1 MYEVLA
7 YETRDGSYPYEEF
20 KKLVRRSSVSK
31 VFRIVDAI
39 VTKLREV
46 GLALLDNSMMDNTED
61 AIYELRPGSHRVFC
75 FYDRARNS
83 VGQSLNR

>member
-7 YETRDGSYPYEEF
+7 YEAGDGSYPYEEF
-20 KKLVRRSSVSK
+20 KELVRRSSDRK
-31 VFRIVDAI
+31 VLRIVDAI

-46 GLALLDNSMMDNTED
+46 SLAFLETNMMDHIED

-83 VGQSLNR
+83 IGQYLNR

>member
-7 YETRDGSYPYEEF
+7 YEAGDGSYPYEEF
-20 KKLVRRSSVSK
+20 KKLVRRSSDSK
-31 VFRIVDAI
+31 VLRIVDAI

-46 GLALLDNSMMDNTED
+46 GLALLETSMMDNIED
-61 AIYELRPGSHRVFC
+61 DTYELRPGSHRVFC

-83 VGQSLNR
+83 VGQYLNR